1 MSRRDDPEQ
10 LTLTAELARQGRRSV
25 EELRASALGLDDL
38 RPWSADVDQGEQVTT
53 TTRATTAPNDER
65 GDGVDLSRP
74 PRLGNPS
81 PPASLFVA
89 PETIGPE

>member
-38 RPWSADVDQGEQVTT
+38 RPWSADVDQAEQV
-53 TTRATTAPNDER
+53 DDDDQ
-65 GDGVDLSRP
+65 GDDGS
-74 PRLGNPS
+74 
-81 PPASLFVA
+81 
-89 PETIGPE
+89 E